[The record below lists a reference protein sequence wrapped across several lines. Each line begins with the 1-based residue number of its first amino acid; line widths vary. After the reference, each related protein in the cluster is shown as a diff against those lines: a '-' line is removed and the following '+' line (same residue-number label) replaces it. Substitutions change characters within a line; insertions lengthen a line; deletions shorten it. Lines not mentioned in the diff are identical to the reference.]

1 MDSSACWAVFATPPA
16 TPLLQSAHH
25 GSEEPPRQMT
35 LSQQQPNP
43 HELNIDAEGRH
54 KARRQGSKVQEQ
66 RMTFVNRVPL
76 RRLHLSGYSV
86 FAHIPDPFAR

>member
-1 MDSSACWAVFATPPA
+1 M
-16 TPLLQSAHH
+16 
-25 GSEEPPRQMT
+25 
-35 LSQQQPNP
+35 
-43 HELNIDAEGRH
+43 NIDAEGRH